1 MVSAIAIPGGHG
13 AHAAH
18 HGGGGGLD
26 VDGVEHG
33 EPGVPHAHLRAIR
46 ALGVLAALCCW
57 VGMLHGE
64 LAAQRAE
71 SAALRRALLG
81 LAAGVGGEDGAP
93 LAAARSLLSVT
104 TNSSSLMHSED
115 PSDGGK
121 TAFSLRSD
129 TGPMV
134 LGAGGSDAVHID
146 TAGSVGLG
154 VDSPKAKL
162 DVDGGKT
169 ATEPALLLR
178 QGDDKDGNS
187 GGFQVAFGY
196 DGTDQFKHVVGTRH
210 CSDCADAA
218 RNAIDL
224 FLWDVTTDAP
234 RWDEMG
240 TKHGL
245 SVTAGGV
252 GILGVKEPSAA
263 LDVGGGKT
271 ATEPAL
277 LLRQGDDKDGNSGG
291 FQVAFGYDGTDQF
304 KHVVGTRHCSD
315 CADAARNAIDL
326 FLWDVTTDAPR
337 WDEMGTKHG
346 LSVTAGGVGILGV
359 KEPSAALDVGGDAKL
374 SGKLTVG
381 TGGVV
386 FSDGTSLTSTP
397 SFTEEGNIGSCTSGT
412 GATSGGSDWNAEGS
426 AGLYIDVDTSS
437 ASFDANGNTP
447 RYVAQIGC
455 WSQCWATTTA
465 VYSPT
470 ATGFRAYVYFV
481 TGGLSSSTASSN
493 GWYITWIGTQC

>member
-1 MVSAIAIPGGHG
+1 M
-13 AHAAH
+13 
-18 HGGGGGLD
+18 
-26 VDGVEHG
+26 
-33 EPGVPHAHLRAIR
+33 R

-71 SAALRRALLG
+71 STALRRALLG

-104 TNSSSLMHSED
+104 TSSSSMMHSED

-146 TAGSVGLG
+146 SAGSVGLG

-234 RWDEMG
+234 GWD
-240 TKHGL
+240 
-245 SVTAGGV
+245 A
-252 GILGVKEPSAA
+252 
-263 LDVGGGKT
+263 
-271 ATEPAL
+271 
-277 LLRQGDDKDGNSGG
+277 
-291 FQVAFGYDGTDQF
+291 
-304 KHVVGTRHCSD
+304 
-315 CADAARNAIDL
+315 
-326 FLWDVTTDAPR
+326 
-337 WDEMGTKHG
+337 MGTKHG

-397 SFTEEGNIGSCTSGT
+397 SFTEEGNIGRCTSGT

-481 TGGLSSSTASSN
+481 TGGLSSSTASSY